1 MISAIILAAG
11 LSSRMG
17 YPKQLLELGNR
28 YLIRIVTEN
37 VLASAVDEV
46 IVVTGCRQ
54 DEVEAAIM
62 DLPVKTFFNPHY
74 SKGQGTS
81 LALGVKAIN
90 IDTNAFLVFMCD
102 QPLIA
107 PSTINKVIWEFK
119 KRNSLALRPVY
130 QGIPGHPVIF
140 SCSLISEIERLKGDE
155 GARELLKKL
164 GDRVEYL
171 PVQDE
176 AVILDMDT
184 PEGYEKMK
192 KRYELFLKNK

>member
-54 DEVEAAIM
+54 DEVEA
-62 DLPVKTFFNPHY
+62 FFNPHY